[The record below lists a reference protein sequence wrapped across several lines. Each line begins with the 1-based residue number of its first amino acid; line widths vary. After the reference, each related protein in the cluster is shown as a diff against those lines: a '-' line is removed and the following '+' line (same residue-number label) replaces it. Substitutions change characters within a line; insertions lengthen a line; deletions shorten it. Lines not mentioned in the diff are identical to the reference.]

1 MAAIESTN
9 LQNILVQSLHDMFLP
24 IFVKN
29 HPFLDRMRKVTAGGS
44 GYRIPIMTG
53 PGGGAGGDFVT
64 SLASANSDGSTNQG
78 FVPVPAQV
86 YGHELINWESQPYTD
101 TPQSPV
107 NVAVLATKNAMNAAT
122 DNLASMLLG
131 GGFGV
136 LGKILS
142 ATNTSGT
149 LWTIIFTIPSDAI
162 KFNEQNVI
170 VQKVTPTTSGLT
182 TGTGFVTGVNQ
193 IQGSI
198 EIDTQGSGFTPAATN
213 VVGLQGQLLADTTPT
228 GFQGT
233 QAWCPPVASRTN
245 GIVGD
250 TFLGV
255 PRTLASNA
263 VFTSGWAWNGAG
275 LPLFNAIQAAAGYMS
290 NYRDAKPDTLYCNPL
305 ALPKLA
311 IECDQKIR
319 YDMKSVSGRRDRLRR
334 LRDRHPRRQGGRA
347 RRARPAVQL
356 AASHEVDELGVRV
369 AQGEGHGS
377 RHQRQDPDR
386 LLRHRERVPRLGAR
400 NRLLRLRQPGRRR
413 EHHDPGSLGPQRLR
427 GTHEPWILRQ
437 PNVLPERARGHLSR
451 DDHGRLW
458 RRPGSRDGRRR
469 LRSHFRRAQL
479 RRAAYTIVFTG
490 QPFGLLT
497 AGRVEQQ
504 PEQRIPTPRP
514 VHAW

>member
-1 MAAIESTN
+1 MPQNIESTN

-64 SLASANSDGSTNQG
+64 SLANANSDGSTNQG

-149 LWTIIFTIPSDAI
+149 LWTIVFTVPSDAI

-233 QAWCPPVASRTN
+233 QAWVPPVASRTN

-290 NYRDAKPDTLYCNPL
+290 NYKDAKPDTLYCNPL
-305 ALPKLA
+305 ALPKLS

-319 YDMKSVSGRRDRLRR
+319 YDMKSVSGVETGFAGFEIVTPAGKVDVLAEPAQPSNQ
-334 LRDRHPRRQGGRA
+334 LLLTKASSWVFASPKGKIMGPATNGKILIDSYGTANVSRA
-347 RRARPAVQL
+347 SVLATGFFGCDNL
-356 AASHEVDELGVRV
+356 AAAANITIQAPSGL
-369 AQGEGHGS
+369 
-377 RHQRQDPDR
+377 
-386 LLRHRERVPRLGAR
+386 
-400 NRLLRLRQPGRRR
+400 
-413 EHHDPGSLGPQRLR
+413 
-427 GTHEPWILRQ
+427 
-437 PNVLPERARGHLSR
+437 NV
-451 DDHGRLW
+451 
-458 RRPGSRDGRRR
+458 
-469 LRSHFRRAQL
+469 
-479 RRAAYTIVFTG
+479 
-490 QPFGLLT
+490 
-497 AGRVEQQ
+497 
-504 PEQRIPTPRP
+504 
-514 VHAW
+514 